1 MMTMDEL
8 KKVKEALAAGCSEIE
23 GTAEMKRQFK
33 AGIAKECLVT
43 KAFEENDSFVET
55 WKFLDGK
62 PGYTGRHTY
71 GNGEWFNR
79 ICGVEDGYFE
89 PDSRAREDIVYI
101 LCDRNGNALMAAGN
115 GCGCNFPTP
124 FQALGKFFGE
134 KFPDCQS
141 QEDWKAWLLSFRDP
155 AIPQVAE
162 WLNGAAHH
170 CYSENW
176 VFSEDTL
183 KSRRIAGEMEF
194 LGEKYYI
201 FEDTRRHNICGKE
214 WTEYT
219 VSKNPKPDV
228 YDTMS
233 LCAYRFDA
241 KDVGDGM
248 SEEEAKEEVKSLLC
262 KMFGP
267 MDFRS
272 RPRNDEIS
280 HNMVEFTGEYARTL
294 PDYDV
299 LYYLVRKLQGAN
311 GAFNRSDVKNKLP
324 ELEAYASDNYFLNK
338 RKGVEALLEKHP
350 GAKLGYPLSFYYRN
364 LV

>member
-8 KKVKEALAAGCSEIE
+8 KMVKEALANGCSEIE

-33 AGIAKECLVT
+33 AGIAKEYRVV
-43 KAFEENDSFVET
+43 KAVEENDSFVET
-55 WKFLDGK
+55 WKFLDG

-79 ICGVEDGYFE
+79 IGVEDGYFE
-89 PDSRAREDIVYI
+89 PDSRASECIVYI

-124 FQALGKFFGE
+124 FQALGKFFEE

-141 QEDWKAWLLSFRDP
+141 YEDWKAWLLSFRDP

-162 WLNGAAHH
+162 WLNEAAYHR
-170 CYSENW
+170 YQENW
-176 VFSEDTL
+176 LFTSNITENRHIV
-183 KSRRIAGEMEF
+183 GELDI
-194 LGEKYYI
+194 LGDKYYI
-201 FEDTRRHNICGKE
+201 FEETRVHSVCGKK
-214 WTEYT
+214 WIEYT
-219 VSKNPKPDV
+219 YAKNPKPAT
-228 YDTMS
+228 YETIS
-233 LCAYRFDA
+233 FLAYRFNA

-248 SEEEAKEEVKSLLC
+248 SEEEVNKEVKSLLC

-272 RPRNDEIS
+272 RPRNDDTS
-280 HNMVEFTGEYARTL
+280 HNMIEFAGEYARTL

-299 LYYLVRKLQGAN
+299 LYNLVRKLQGAN
-311 GAFNRSDVKNKLP
+311 GAFNRRDVENKLP
-324 ELEAYASDNYFLNK
+324 ELEAYASDNYFPNK

-364 LV
+364 LVS